1 MRKLSVEKFEN
12 LSAEEISE
20 LSAEE
25 LRKYIKL
32 KMVLLIDPIELDKL
46 PNLVMM

>member
-1 MRKLSVEKFEN
+1 MRKLSV
-12 LSAEEISE
+12 EEISE

-46 PNLVMM
+46 PNLVMQCRSKIRR